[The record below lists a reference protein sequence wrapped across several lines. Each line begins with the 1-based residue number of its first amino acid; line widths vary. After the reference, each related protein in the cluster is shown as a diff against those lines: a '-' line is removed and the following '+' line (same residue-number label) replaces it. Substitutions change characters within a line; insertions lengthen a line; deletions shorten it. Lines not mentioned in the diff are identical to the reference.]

1 MTISAAEL
9 YSAYQT
15 GYHGVQPFESLSPTQ
30 QEKWEKAADYA
41 NASKTTKGKK
51 AKDQPDTPASLAQ
64 WVDSDAFGA
73 AADSLASDKP
83 MQQAADQAQ
92 T

>member
-9 YSAYQT
+9 YAAYQT
-15 GYHGVQPFESLSPTQ
+15 DYHGVQPFESLSPTQ

-51 AKDQPDTPASLAQ
+51 GEQTNDTNA
-64 WVDSDAFGA
+64 
-73 AADSLASDKP
+73 
-83 MQQAADQAQ
+83 
-92 T
+92 